1 MLNFKFSHPSYLTK
15 RPCGMYVHNSEF
27 SFNTAARGFHVD
39 PRVWLPHFGKH
50 LRAER
55 ETLNHWRLIAI
66 FVREHS
72 SIGANNDKPIV
83 GHLPQE
89 FLYHCTVSS
98 CNVCMSVTLWNAI
111 ITAGIPPLSHVRC
124 ILAILTRTRTGTAG
138 IPHLTSLRVYD
149 ACMLATLTCAM
160 QQDVQTAL

>member
-1 MLNFKFSHPSYLTK
+1 
-15 RPCGMYVHNSEF
+15 
-27 SFNTAARGFHVD
+27 
-39 PRVWLPHFGKH
+39 
-50 LRAER
+50 
-55 ETLNHWRLIAI
+55 
-66 FVREHS
+66 
-72 SIGANNDKPIV
+72 
-83 GHLPQE
+83 
-89 FLYHCTVSS
+89 
-98 CNVCMSVTLWNAI
+98 MSVTFWNAI